1 MPSRQLE
8 FRQVLVGL
16 GHVAALYAPAGS
28 PEHVD
33 SIFYRLDTDHNGTLS
48 LAEFTAFYV
57 QAEHEATKTAKQ
69 GGAALEW
76 FMKLSGG
83 QPFISKLQFWD
94 ASLALGLFE
103 GLTHEQ
109 ALAKVNEEFPLAD
122 VDNSGTLNFD
132 EFSRYYRVMD
142 GLRIR
147 REQGVKD
154 MDMF

>member
-1 MPSRQLE
+1 M
-8 FRQVLVGL
+8 LVGL
-16 GHVAALYAPAGS
+16 GHVASLYAPVGS

-33 SIFYRLDTDHNGTLS
+33 SIFYRLDTDHNDTLS

-57 QAEHEATKTAKQ
+57 QAEHEATVAAKQ

-76 FMKLSGG
+76 FLKLSGG
-83 QPFISKLQFWD
+83 QPFITKLQFWE
-94 ASLALGLFE
+94 ASSALGLFF
-103 GLTHEQ
+103 GLSREQ
-109 ALAKVNEEFPLAD
+109 AIAKVNEEFPLAD
-122 VDNSGTLNFD
+122 VDNSGTLSFD
-132 EFSRYYRVMD
+132 EFARYYRVMD